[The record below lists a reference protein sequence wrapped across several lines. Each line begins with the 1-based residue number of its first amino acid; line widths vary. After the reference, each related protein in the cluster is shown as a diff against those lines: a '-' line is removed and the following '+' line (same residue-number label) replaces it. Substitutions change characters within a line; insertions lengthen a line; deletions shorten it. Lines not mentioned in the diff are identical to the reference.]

1 MIFNRIRISKEAA
14 GYLKVLKG
22 RTGLTP
28 NILCR
33 IALCF
38 SLNSP
43 QIPNTIT
50 YDEDGLEFNRFTL
63 LGEWDNLFIALIKQ
77 RCVQDG
83 LDPEKD
89 LITQFKAHL
98 NNGISLIYPRIK
110 YLGDFQN
117 LLPVIGAR

>member
-1 MIFNRIRISKEAA
+1 M
-14 GYLKVLKG
+14 V
-22 RTGLTP
+22 
-28 NILCR
+28 
-33 IALCF
+33 
-38 SLNSP
+38 
-43 QIPNTIT
+43 T

-63 LGEWDNLFIALIKQ
+63 LGEWDSLYVALIKQ
-77 RCVQDG
+77 RCVQDD

-89 LITQFKAHL
+89 LISQFKVHL